1 MAFYGSFLIKS
12 IYLPSADEAIL
23 IQQMEIEIE
32 RNKEFL

>member
-12 IYLPSADEAIL
+12 IYLPSADEYII

-32 RNKEFL
+32 RSKEFL